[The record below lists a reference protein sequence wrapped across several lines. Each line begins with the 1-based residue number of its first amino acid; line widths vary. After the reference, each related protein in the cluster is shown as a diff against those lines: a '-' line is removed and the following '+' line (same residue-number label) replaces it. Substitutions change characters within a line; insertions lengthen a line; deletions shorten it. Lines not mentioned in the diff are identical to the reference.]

1 MKLLKKAAAILLSG
15 TMLAAMAA
23 PCTAVAAAK
32 ESTEESKME
41 LKFDNNGEFKI
52 LLLSDTQDTDEP
64 QKEMLDIINNTL
76 NSENPDL
83 VIFLGDNI
91 CWFKGVTK
99 EKAATAIRKI
109 IEPVAEKGIPF
120 AMVYGN
126 HDHEGLCDENNKMTE
141 EEAKEFMLSVYQE
154 FPNCLA
160 IEGEELTGVGTYNL
174 LIKDN
179 KGAKDIFNLWL
190 MDSNPYYEDGYGFV
204 QPDQQEWYIK
214 TSNKLKEENGGTPL
228 PSLLFQHI
236 AVPEVYQLADS
247 SDSPK
252 AGYVH
257 GNTAM
262 FRDKYWKAS
271 SKVIQ
276 GSFQEGPCPADVQHD
291 QFKTWKEQ
299 GDVIGAFFGH
309 DHPNDYLGMV
319 DGIYLGAVPAAGYYS
334 YGWNHGAR
342 TVTLHE
348 NDLKNFS
355 TEILRAEDILGY
367 KVKPAYKDKHGYAE
381 YKNKFIPGVIGGSI
395 GAVVLAAAAA
405 GIITAVVKKKKRNK

>member
-15 TMLAAMAA
+15 TMFAAMAA
-23 PCTAVAAAK
+23 PCTALAAAK

-76 NSENPDL
+76 NSQNPDL
-83 VIFLGDNI
+83 VIFLGDNT

-99 EKAATAIRKI
+99 EKTATAIRKI

-126 HDHEGLCDENNKMTE
+126 HDHEGLSDENNKMTE

-174 LIKDN
+174 LIKDS

-190 MDSNPYYEDGYGFV
+190 MDSNPYYENGYGFV

-214 TSNKLKEENGGTPL
+214 TSNKLKEANGGTPL

-309 DHPNDYLGMV
+309 DHPNDYLGVV

-348 NDLKNFS
+348 NDLKNFD

-367 KVKPAYKDKHGYAE
+367 KVKPTYKDKHGYAE

-395 GAVVLAAAAA
+395 GAVVLAA
-405 GIITAVVKKKKRNK
+405 GIITAVVKKKKKSK

>member
-1 MKLLKKAAAILLSG
+1 MKLFKKAAAILFSC
-15 TMLAAMAA
+15 TMLAAAA
-23 PCTAVAAAK
+23 VPFTAAAETK
-32 ESTEESKME
+32 QSTEVSKME
-41 LKFDNNGEFKI
+41 LKFDTNGEFKI
-52 LLLSDTQDTDEP
+52 LLLADTQDTDEP
-64 QKEMLDIINNTL
+64 QKEMLEIINNTL
-76 NSENPDL
+76 DSENPDL
-83 VIFLGDNI
+83 VIFLGDNT
-91 CWFKGVTK
+91 CSFAGATK
-99 EKAATAIRKI
+99 EKTATAIRKI
-109 IEPVAEKGIPF
+109 IEPVAEKNVPF

-126 HDHEGLCDENNKMTE
+126 HDHEGLCNEKNKMTE

-174 LIKDN
+174 LIKDS
-179 KGAKDIFNLWL
+179 KGKKDIFNLWL
-190 MDSNPYYEDGYGFV
+190 MDSNPYYENGYGFV
-204 QPDQQEWYIK
+204 QPDQQEWYIN
-214 TSNKLKEENGGTPL
+214 TSNKLKKANGGTPL

-252 AGYVH
+252 SGYVH

-262 FRDKYWKAS
+262 FRDKYWK
-271 SKVIQ
+271 Q
-276 GSFQEGPCPADVQHD
+276 
-291 QFKTWKEQ
+291 Q

-309 DHPNDYLGMV
+309 DHPNDYLGVV

-348 NDLKNFS
+348 NDLKNFD
-355 TEILRAEDILGY
+355 TEILRADDILGY

-381 YKNKFIPGVIGGSI
+381 YKYKFLPGVIGGSV
-395 GAVVLAAAAA
+395 GAVALIAAT
-405 GIITAVVKKKKRNK
+405 GIITAVVKKKKKSK

>member
-1 MKLLKKAAAILLSG
+1 
-15 TMLAAMAA
+15 
-23 PCTAVAAAK
+23 
-32 ESTEESKME
+32 ME
-41 LKFDNNGEFKI
+41 LKFDTNGEFKI
-52 LLLSDTQDTDEP
+52 LLLADTQDTDEP
-64 QKEMLDIINNTL
+64 QKEMLEIINNTL
-76 NSENPDL
+76 DSENPDL
-83 VIFLGDNI
+83 VIFLGDNT
-91 CWFKGVTK
+91 CSFAGATK
-99 EKAATAIRKI
+99 EKTATAIRKI
-109 IEPVAEKGIPF
+109 IEPVAEKNVPF

-126 HDHEGLCDENNKMTE
+126 HDHEGLCNEKNKMTE

-174 LIKDN
+174 LIKDS
-179 KGAKDIFNLWL
+179 KGKKDIFNLWL
-190 MDSNPYYEDGYGFV
+190 MDSNPYYENGYGFV
-204 QPDQQEWYIK
+204 QPDQQEWYIN
-214 TSNKLKEENGGTPL
+214 TSNKLKKANGGTPL

-252 AGYVH
+252 SGYVH

-291 QFKTWKEQ
+291 QFNTWKQQ

-309 DHPNDYLGMV
+309 DHPNDYLGVV

-342 TVTLHE
+342 TVTLRE
-348 NDLKNFS
+348 NDLKNFD
-355 TEILRAEDILGY
+355 TEILRADDILGY

-381 YKNKFIPGVIGGSI
+381 YKYKFLPGVIGGSV
-395 GAVVLAAAAA
+395 GAVALIAAT
-405 GIITAVVKKKKRNK
+405 GIITAVVKKKKKSK